1 MSWIITTLA
10 KKLLIKLAKLSAT
23 MPLVMNATQM
33 LHAGRIK
40 ISGLGLMKNDEEAMM
55 KEMTELS

>member
-23 MPLVMNATQM
+23 RPLMMTATQM